1 MDEVNSTTNSYYQ
14 GNVVSGVFYT
24 GLDLRAVLIEKKRGS
39 SASQTKVT
47 KPERITFLAPRST
60 SVFKSDIIISFL
72 KDHSLKK
79 HWIDQNPQLTEMI
92 TSGILLAGGTE
103 ALFASCIN
111 NPVFRQDLEN
121 YINELIPFE
130 EEAGINQLL

>member
-1 MDEVNSTTNSYYQ
+1 MKHYEKYLILSTDSFDPANFSFVADEIRIINGKTE
-14 GNVVSGVFYT
+14 NVS
-24 GLDLRAVLIEKKRGS
+24 
-39 SASQTKVT
+39 
-47 KPERITFLAPRST
+47 

-79 HWIDQNPQLTEMI
+79 HWIDQNPQLTEMM
-92 TSGILLAGGTE
+92 TMGILSAGGTE

-121 YINELIPFE
+121 YVNELIPFE
-130 EEAGINQLL
+130 EEAEIHS

>member
-1 MDEVNSTTNSYYQ
+1 MKHYDKYLILPADLFDPANFSFVADEIRIINEKTE
-14 GNVVSGVFYT
+14 NVS
-24 GLDLRAVLIEKKRGS
+24 
-39 SASQTKVT
+39 
-47 KPERITFLAPRST
+47 

-79 HWIDQNPQLTEMI
+79 HWIEQNPQLTEMM

-103 ALFASCIN
+103 VLFASCIN

-121 YINELIPFE
+121 YVNELIPFE
-130 EEAGINQLL
+130 EEAEIRS